1 MIKLDMW
8 ITSSGKY
15 PERAKSPELTDE
27 VKKNAQDLIDR
38 VNALLTEIGWTE
50 KIDISSGFRP
60 SGVNSKIAN
69 AAKKSAHM
77 TGKALDI
84 LQPKGNNKLGLLI
97 RKIQDN
103 QGAGGILARHGLMM
117 ESLEATVGKFSN
129 WVHLDTVKRSV
140 RPSQEFIP

>member
-1 MIKLDMW
+1 MW
-8 ITSSGKY
+8 ITSSGRY
-15 PERAKSPELTDE
+15 PDRAKSPELTDE

-60 SGVNSKIAN
+60 SGVNAKIAN

-77 TGKALDI
+77 SGRALDVF
-84 LQPKGNNKLGLLI
+84 QPKDNNKLGKLI
-97 RKIQDN
+97 REKQN
-103 QGAGGILARHGLMM
+103 NEGVKGILGRHGLMM

-129 WVHLDTVKRSV
+129 WTHVDTVKRSE
-140 RPSQEFIP
+140 RPSMEFKP